1 MNTAPDLHDLLLPFH
16 FPCTGEFPLV
26 LNIVSALESFYPSR
40 GIHHFTFAG
49 KERMA
54 LAAEFYSHFF
64 LGRTYGKPVAASADY
79 FSIFVIFRMNLL
91 FHIF

>member
-49 KERMA
+49 KERMT
-54 LAAEFYSHFF
+54 LAA
-64 LGRTYGKPVAASADY
+64 
-79 FSIFVIFRMNLL
+79 
-91 FHIF
+91 